1 MDTTQQYLMENPQE
15 ALRLDVKTDPDAVR
29 RQAALCGIGPGVRVL
44 DGGCGSGKTTSV
56 IHEIVQPGGSAVGI
70 DFAGDRIH
78 PRRSTTRGNP
88 ASNFGAWT

>member
-44 DGGCGSGKTTSV
+44 DGGADRQDHVGD
-56 IHEIVQPGGSAVGI
+56 HEIVQPGGSAVGI
-70 DFAGDRIH
+70 DFAGTASNS
-78 PRRSTTRGNP
+78 RRSTTRGNP